1 MRILSI
7 TEMQELEQAAA
18 ATGHPYQRMM
28 DLAGQG
34 VARAILERQQVKG
47 RRVLVLVGPGNNGG
61 DGLVAARYLAEAG
74 AQVTAYLS
82 HTRDPESDPVF
93 KAAIEHGVTIHTHA
107 EETEGGEL
115 RRLLS
120 RSQLLIDALLGTG
133 AKPPLREGIAAI
145 LRVTQA
151 VLARRRQHPLTI
163 LNRPQPQKRQ
173 TPFIVAVD
181 GPSGLDFDTGEA
193 DPLTLPA
200 QLTVT
205 FAYPKRGHFRFP
217 GAELIGELVVAKIG
231 IPTGVTPSPDG
242 PALATPQLIRA
253 WLPPRGSNAHKGTFG
268 KALLVAGSVNYTGA
282 AALAAQAA
290 VRSGAGLVT
299 LGIAGSLQ
307 ASLVPLV
314 PEATYALLPEAL
326 GVITAD
332 ALDTLE
338 EPLEEYDAL
347 LVGPGL
353 GQAPET
359 GKFIAGLWGLGSEK
373 RRTGFLSAEKITRES
388 PRRQLPPLILD
399 ADGLNILSAQ
409 PHWPELLPPQ
419 SILTPHP
426 GEMARLTGL
435 SVTEI
440 QAARWQVAG
449 EYAQKWGQVVVLKGA
464 FTVIAAP
471 DGRARLL
478 PFANAGLAS
487 AGTGDVLAGVIVA
500 LRAQG
505 LEAFEAA
512 VTGAYLHALA
522 GELARQEYGEAG
534 MRASDVI
541 HALPA
546 AFLSLQKE

>member
-1 MRILSI
+1 MRILSVAEI
-7 TEMQELEQAAA
+7 QELEQAAA
-18 ATGHPYQRMM
+18 ATGHSYQRMM

-34 VARAILERQQVKG
+34 VARAILEGQPVKG
-47 RRVLVLVGPGNNGG
+47 CRVLVLVGPGNNGG
-61 DGLVAARYLAEAG
+61 DGLVAARYLAGAG

-82 HTRDPESDPVF
+82 RPRNPESDPVF
-93 KAAIEHGVTIHTHA
+93 KAAVEQGVVVHTHVD
-107 EETEGGEL
+107 ETEGSEL

-133 AKPPLREGIAAI
+133 AKPPLRGNIAAI
-145 LRVTQA
+145 LRVIQA
-151 VLARRRQHPLTI
+151 ALAQRRQRPLTS
-163 LNRPQPQKRQ
+163 LNRLQQQRPS
-173 TPFIVAVD
+173 TLFIVAVD
-181 GPSGLDFDTGEA
+181 GPSGLDFDTGET

-200 QLTVT
+200 QITVT
-205 FAYPKRGHFRFP
+205 FAHPKPGHFRFP
-217 GAELIGELVVAKIG
+217 GAELTGELVVAEIG
-231 IPTGVTPSPDG
+231 IPAEVTPSPDG

-253 WLPPRGSNAHKGTFG
+253 WLPPRGNNAHKGTFG

-290 VRSGAGLVT
+290 VCSGAGLVT
-299 LGIAGSLQ
+299 LGTAGSLH

-314 PEATYALLPEAL
+314 PEVTYLLLPEVL
-326 GVITAD
+326 GAITVD
-332 ALDTLE
+332 ALATLRK
-338 EPLEEYDAL
+338 PLEEYDAL

-359 GKFIAGLWGLGSEK
+359 VEFIKELCGHNLRK
-373 RRTGFLSAEKITRES
+373 RRPGFLSAEKIAETRK
-388 PRRQLPPLILD
+388 RRQLPPLIVD
-399 ADGLNILSAQ
+399 ADGLNILGAQ
-409 PHWPELLPPQ
+409 PNWPELLPPK

-435 SVTEI
+435 SVAEI
-440 QAARWQVAG
+440 QASRWQVAR

-464 FTVIAAP
+464 FTVVAAP
-471 DGRARLL
+471 DGRALLL

-534 MRASDVI
+534 MRASDVV
-541 HALPA
+541 HALPE
-546 AFLSLQKE
+546 AFLSLV

>member
-1 MRILSI
+1 MRILSVAEI
-7 TEMQELEQAAA
+7 QKLEQAAA

-93 KAAIEHGVTIHTHA
+93 KAAMEHGVAIYTHA

-120 RSQLLIDALLGTG
+120 WSQLLIDALLGTG
-133 AKPPLREGIAAI
+133 AKLPLRGGIVAI
-145 LRVTQA
+145 LRVTRA
-151 VLARRRQHPLTI
+151 ALAQRRQRPLTS
-163 LNRPQPQKRQ
+163 LNRPQQQRRP

-193 DPLTLPA
+193 APLTLPA

-205 FAYPKRGHFRFP
+205 FAHPKPGQFRFP
-217 GAELIGELVVAKIG
+217 GAELTGELVVAEIG
-231 IPTGVTPSPDG
+231 IPTEVTPSPDG
-242 PALATPQLIRA
+242 PALAMPQLIRA
-253 WLPPRGSNAHKGTFG
+253 WLPQRGSNAHKGTFG

-299 LGIAGSLQ
+299 LGIAGSLH
-307 ASLVPLV
+307 ASLVPLA
-314 PEATYALLPEAL
+314 PEATYLLLPEVL
-326 GVITAD
+326 GAITSD
-332 ALDTLE
+332 ALSTLQ
-338 EPLEEYDAL
+338 EPLAEYDAL

-353 GQAPET
+353 GQATET
-359 GKFIAGLWGLGSEK
+359 VEFIKELCGHNSGK
-373 RRTGFLSAEKITRES
+373 RRPGFLSAENVAGARKQ
-388 PRRQLPPLILD
+388 RQLPPLIVD

-409 PHWPELLPPQ
+409 PNWPELLSPQ

-440 QAARWQVAG
+440 QADRWQVAG

-464 FTVIAAP
+464 FTVIAAA
-471 DGRARLL
+471 DGRALLL

-534 MRASDVI
+534 MRASDVV
-541 HALPA
+541 HALPE
-546 AFLSLQKE
+546 AFLSLV